1 MATLDIRMRR
11 LARGLLRVF
20 RLSPREILTTLH
32 AFVIIVVVESLV
44 RIVPLPRL
52 SRALGCHVNLDPVVP
67 GAQRLPL
74 KELPDRS
81 SRRVR
86 SARRVA
92 HAWPFSEGPCL
103 RGALVTGHLLRE
115 HHPAIRLGLAT
126 AGDELHAHAWVE
138 IDGRP
143 LEYVG
148 AFDAF
153 QRPPEDHRAVSPGE
167 AATESPPSKRR

>member
-1 MATLDIRMRR
+1 MG
-11 LARGLLRVF
+11 RGLRRVF
-20 RLSPREILTTLH
+20 RLSPREIVTTLH
-32 AFVIIVVVESLV
+32 AFVVIVVVESLI
-44 RIVPLPRL
+44 RSVPLPRL
-52 SRALGCHVNLDPVVP
+52 SRALGCRVNLDPVVS

-74 KELPDRS
+74 KQLPPRS

-92 HAWPFSEGPCL
+92 HAWPFSQGPCL

-115 HHPAIRLGLAT
+115 HHPAIRLGLGT

-153 QRPPEDHRAVSPGE
+153 QRPRGDLRVASPGD
-167 AATESPPSKRR
+167 AASEPNPTGERR